1 LLCKHIYEF
10 FQSIPGGCRAVNPPL
25 VAAAGVT
32 YAQASENTH
41 NKDVAMLAALKGYP
55 TSVRLLL
62 ATTFTLTVARA
73 ITLPYL
79 VVYLAENFQL
89 AVGQIGLLIGG
100 ALIVASLL
108 SLYGGHLV
116 DTVRNHT
123 LVSASS
129 LVFAM
134 AFVAAIASRSALL
147 FFLCLVLINLALA
160 VVDIAAKAGFCALLP
175 VAQRAEVFAIK
186 YTLSNIG
193 YAVGPMLGVA
203 MLEFDDHLPFIA
215 SALTGL
221 GMCLAYWR
229 LGDRGL
235 QASAQEQPSAGFAQ
249 VALGLARD
257 RRLVCFTLGGVLSA
271 VVFGQFTAYLSQYL
285 VVTSS
290 ASEAARL
297 VGYLVTTNAVT
308 VIALQYLIG
317 RRIGRQQLMPW
328 LLAGMALFIA
338 GLLGFAMAGSVVAWC
353 LAMLVFTLG
362 EIIVIPAEYMFI
374 DLIAP
379 EHLRGVYYGA
389 QNLSNL
395 GAALGPVMVGFAL
408 GRWWPGVIFY
418 LLVMS
423 VILAGVFYWL
433 GTRRG

>member
-1 LLCKHIYEF
+1 
-10 FQSIPGGCRAVNPPL
+10 
-25 VAAAGVT
+25 
-32 YAQASENTH
+32 
-41 NKDVAMLAALKGYP
+41 MLAALKRYP
-55 TSVRLLL
+55 PAVRLLL
-62 ATTFTLTVARA
+62 TTTFTLTLARA
-73 ITLPYL
+73 LTLPYL
-79 VVYLAENFQL
+79 VVYLADNFQL
-89 AVGQIGLLIGG
+89 PMSQIGLVIGG
-100 ALIVASLL
+100 ALIIASLL

-123 LVSASS
+123 LVIAST
-129 LVFAM
+129 LVFAL
-134 AFVAAIASRSALL
+134 AFIGAIASHSAAL

-175 VAQRAEVFAIK
+175 VEERAEVFAIK
-186 YTLSNIG
+186 YTLSNVG
-193 YAVGPMLGVA
+193 YAAGPLLGVA
-203 MLEFDDHLPFIA
+203 LLELNDHLPFIA
-215 SALTGL
+215 SALIGL
-221 GMCLAYWR
+221 GMGLAYQH

-235 QASAQEQPSAGFAQ
+235 LAGAPAQSGAGFGQ

-285 VVTSS
+285 VVTTSP
-290 ASEAARL
+290 SEAARL
-297 VGYLVTTNAVT
+297 VGYLVTTNAIT

-317 RRIGRQQLMPW
+317 RRISRQRLMPW
-328 LLAGMALFIA
+328 LLAGMGLFIA
-338 GLLGFAMAGSVVAWC
+338 GLLGFSWADTVPMWC

-395 GAALGPVMVGFAL
+395 GAALGPVMVGFVL
-408 GRWWPGVIFY
+408 GQWWPGAIFY
-418 LLVMS
+418 LLVLS
-423 VILAGVFYWL
+423 VILAGVFYWR
-433 GTRRG
+433 GTRRH

>member
-1 LLCKHIYEF
+1 
-10 FQSIPGGCRAVNPPL
+10 
-25 VAAAGVT
+25 
-32 YAQASENTH
+32 
-41 NKDVAMLAALKGYP
+41 MLAALKHYP
-55 TSVRLLL
+55 GPVRLLL
-62 ATTFTLTVARA
+62 LATFILTLARA
-73 ITLPYL
+73 LTLPYL
-79 VVYLAENFQL
+79 VVYLADNFQL
-89 AVGQIGLLIGG
+89 SVGHIGLLIGG

-116 DTVRNHT
+116 DTLHNHT
-123 LVSASS
+123 LISAST
-129 LVFAM
+129 LLFAL

-147 FFLCLVLINLALA
+147 FFLCLVLINLSLA

-175 VAQRAEVFAIK
+175 VQRRAEVFAIK
-186 YTLSNIG
+186 YTLSNVG
-193 YAVGPMLGVA
+193 YAVGPLLGVA
-203 MLEFDDHLPFIA
+203 MLELDDHLPFVA
-215 SALTGL
+215 SALIGL
-221 GMCLAYWR
+221 GMCLTYWR

-235 QASAQEQPSAGFAQ
+235 QALPAQTGAGFVQ
-249 VALGLARD
+249 VALGLAGD

-285 VVTSS
+285 VVTTC

-317 RRIGRQQLMPW
+317 RRISRQRLMPW
-328 LLAGMALFIA
+328 LLVGMALFIT
-338 GLLGFAMAGSVVAWC
+338 GLLGFSLAGSVLAWC

-408 GRWWPGVIFY
+408 GQWWPGVIFY

-433 GTRRG
+433 GTRKD

>member
-1 LLCKHIYEF
+1 
-10 FQSIPGGCRAVNPPL
+10 
-25 VAAAGVT
+25 
-32 YAQASENTH
+32 
-41 NKDVAMLAALKGYP
+41 
-55 TSVRLLL
+55 
-62 ATTFTLTVARA
+62 
-73 ITLPYL
+73 
-79 VVYLAENFQL
+79 
-89 AVGQIGLLIGG
+89 
-100 ALIVASLL
+100 
-108 SLYGGHLV
+108 LV
-116 DTVRNHT
+116 DTLRNHT
-123 LVSASS
+123 LVSASTLS
-129 LVFAM
+129 FAL
-134 AFVAAIASRSALL
+134 AFVGAVASRSALL

-175 VAQRAEVFAIK
+175 VEQRAEVFAIK
-186 YTLSNIG
+186 YTLSNVG
-193 YAVGPMLGVA
+193 YAAGPLLGVA
-203 MLEFDDHLPFIA
+203 MLELNDHMPFIA
-215 SALTGL
+215 SALLGL
-221 GMCLAYWR
+221 AMCLAYWC
-229 LGDRGL
+229 LGDRSL
-235 QASAQEQPSAGFAQ
+235 LASADKPAAGFGQ

-290 ASEAARL
+290 PTEAARL
-297 VGYLVTTNAVT
+297 VGYLVTTNAIT

-317 RRIGRQQLMPW
+317 RRISRQRLMPW

-338 GLLGFAMAGSVVAWC
+338 GLLGFASAGSVLAWC

-408 GRWWPGVIFY
+408 VHLWPGAIFY
-418 LLVMS
+418 LLILS
-423 VILAGVFYWL
+423 VILAGVFYGL
-433 GTRRG
+433 GTRKD